1 MLLVSAEKPG
11 RAEVLRSL
19 AAAKELPTVREL
31 EELWISLQTEMTES
45 AKVSTFETEVAGLD
59 GNPSMKKVT
68 RIGNFNLVTDDGYLI
83 YSPENKVDST
93 TW

>member
-1 MLLVSAEKPG
+1 MFGVVRRAAQDAIGSIEASLVSAEKPG
-11 RAEVLRSL
+11 RAEILRSL

-59 GNPSMKKVT
+59 G
-68 RIGNFNLVTDDGYLI
+68 
-83 YSPENKVDST
+83 
-93 TW
+93 